1 MNLLIGLLMLLL
13 GLSIAVMAYI
23 NIKIKKKMSFIW
35 GGYTLFSF
43 SVILILF
50 GILILKNGI

>member
-1 MNLLIGLLMLLL
+1 MNLLIGLPMLLL
-13 GLSIAVMAYI
+13 GLFIAIMAYI
-23 NIKIKKKMSFIW
+23 NIRIKKKMSFIW

-50 GILILKNGI
+50 GILIIKNGN

>member
-1 MNLLIGLLMLLL
+1 MNLLIGLPMLFL
-13 GLSIAVMAYI
+13 GLFIAVMAYV

-43 SVILILF
+43 SVILISF
-50 GILILKNGI
+50 GILIIKNGI

>member
-1 MNLLIGLLMLLL
+1 MNLLIGLPMLFL
-13 GLSIAVMAYI
+13 GLFIAVMAYI

-50 GILILKNGI
+50 GILIIKNGI

>member
-1 MNLLIGLLMLLL
+1 MNLLIGLPMLLL
-13 GLSIAVMAYI
+13 GLVIAVMAYI

-43 SVILILF
+43 SVILISF
-50 GILILKNGI
+50 GILIIKNGI

>member
-1 MNLLIGLLMLLL
+1 MNLLIGLPMLLL
-13 GLSIAVMAYI
+13 GLFIAVMVYI

-50 GILILKNGI
+50 GILIIKNGI

>member
-1 MNLLIGLLMLLL
+1 MNLLIGLPMLLL
-13 GLSIAVMAYI
+13 GLFIAIAAYI

-43 SVILILF
+43 SVILISF
-50 GILILKNGI
+50 GILIIKNRI